1 MTTPKPDIK
10 TLCVLDPD
18 TEKCHFLRVD
28 VTDKYYELDDDGRR
42 DAKVALA
49 DSITD

>member
-18 TEKCHFLRVD
+18 TEKCHFLRVE
-28 VTDKYYELDDDGRR
+28 VTEKY
-42 DAKVALA
+42 LA
-49 DSITD
+49 MSEEEMREARCNIADTICD